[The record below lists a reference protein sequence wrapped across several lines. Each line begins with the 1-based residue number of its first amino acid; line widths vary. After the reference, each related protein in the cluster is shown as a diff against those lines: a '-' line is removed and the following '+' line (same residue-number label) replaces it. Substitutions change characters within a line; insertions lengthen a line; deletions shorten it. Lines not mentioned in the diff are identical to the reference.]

1 MTKRTRIRATK
12 RRNRNLFNIGRLL
25 IAGTFFFQVFPGF
38 AQEKEHPFAIGE
50 SAVYGAYYN
59 WNFIWMNAGEVR
71 FDCDTAVYHGQS
83 AWHLKAVG
91 KTFKA
96 YDIFYSVRDT
106 FESFLSYPVFTPLWF
121 RRVVNH
127 GKGHSSHQY
136 EFFPGTGKIISN
148 IHREKEKP
156 FSDQLPYVT
165 GIHDLLS
172 SAYYFRSFDF
182 DHMQKGQKV
191 NFKMLVDN
199 KNENLYFRYQGTEQ
213 VKTRNGRSFLC
224 HKVSVWLLEGD
235 FFPEGEYMKI
245 WFTAD
250 RNRLPVMVE
259 TKIVVGSV
267 KAILLNE
274 KGLKYPLSSE
284 RK

>member
-1 MTKRTRIRATK
+1 MTIKIRATSRK
-12 RRNRNLFNIGRLL
+12 RDRGLFDIGRLL
-25 IAGTFFFQVFPGF
+25 ITWAFFFQAFPGF
-38 AQEKEHPFAIGE
+38 AQGKEYPFARGE

-71 FDCDTAVYHGQS
+71 FDCDTVSYHGQA

-96 YDIFYSVRDT
+96 YDLFYTVRDT
-106 FESFLSYPVFTPLWF
+106 FETFLSYPGFTPLWF

-136 EFFPGTGKIISN
+136 EFLPEQGKIITN

-156 FSDQLPYVT
+156 FSDQLCYIP

-172 SAYYFRSFDF
+172 SAYSFRRFDF
-182 DHMQKGQKV
+182 DHMQNGQKV
-191 NFKMLVDN
+191 TFKMLVDN
-199 KNENLYFRYQGTEQ
+199 KNEDLYFRYLGIERI
-213 VKTRNGRSFLC
+213 KTRKGRRFLC

-284 RK
+284 QK